1 MKYFVVSDVH
11 GFFDEF
17 MDALLKAGYDK
28 DSKDHCL
35 VVLGD
40 LLDRGRKPLAC
51 LEFVNSIP
59 SERKI
64 LIRGNHE
71 DLMDEM
77 LTRGEYLSH
86 DIHNGTLLTVA
97 DLFKSVDVP
106 SIFCQMAR
114 YEPWIKYN
122 ESLVDYAEVGD
133 YIFVHGWV
141 PTWRE
146 NRFSKKCKVLGKN
159 YWSLSTWKDARWTN
173 GMEAWRDGAR
183 IPNKTIVCG
192 HWHCSW
198 GWSNIRQE
206 RKEFPQKNSSK
217 FAASFEPFVDDGII
231 AIDSCVAYTGFINCV
246 VLDI

>member
-17 MDALLKAGYDK
+17 MDALLKAGYDREDK
-28 DSKDHCL
+28 NHCL

-51 LEFVNSIP
+51 LEFVNCIP
-59 SERKI
+59 PERKI

-86 DIHNGTLLTVA
+86 DIHNGTLQTVA
-97 DLFKSVDVP
+97 DLFKSVEVP
-106 SIFCQMAR
+106 RTFYQMKR
-114 YEPWIKYN
+114 YEPWIKYK

-146 NRFSKKCKVLGKN
+146 NRFSKKCKVLDKN
-159 YWSLSTWKDARWTN
+159 YWSFATWRDARWTN

-217 FAASFEPFVDDGII
+217 FEESFEPFVDDGII

>member
-11 GFFDEF
+11 GFFNEF
-17 MDALLKAGYDK
+17 MGALIKAGYDK
-28 DSKDHCL
+28 EDKNHCL

-40 LLDRGRKPLAC
+40 LLDRGNKPAEC
-51 LEFVNSIP
+51 LKFVNSIP
-59 SERKI
+59 AERKI

-77 LTRGEYLSH
+77 LVRDECLFH
-86 DIHNGTLLTVA
+86 DIHNGTLKTVC
-97 DLFKSVDVP
+97 D
-106 SIFCQMAR
+106 IFMSTDAPR
-114 YEPWIKYN
+114 IFHEMKEYDPWIKYRQ
-122 ESLVDYAEVGD
+122 SLVDYAEVGK

-146 NRFSKKCKVLGKN
+146 NKSSKKRIVLGKDF
-159 YWSLSTWKDARWTN
+159 WTSAAWRDARWTN
-173 GMEAWRDGAR
+173 GMEAWHDGAK

-206 RKEFPQKNSSK
+206 RQEFPQKNSNT
-217 FAASFEPFVDDGII
+217 FAESFEPFIDEGII
-231 AIDSCVAYTGFINCV
+231 AIDSCVAYTGFINCI
-246 VLDI
+246 VLGV

>member
-11 GFFDEF
+11 GYADELL
-17 MDALLKAGYDK
+17 DALWKAGYDREDK
-28 DSKDHCL
+28 NHCL

-51 LEFVNSIP
+51 LEFVNCIP
-59 SERKI
+59 PERKI

-71 DLMDEM
+71 DLMREM

-86 DIHNGTLLTVA
+86 DIHNGTFQTVA
-97 DLFKSVDVP
+97 DLFKSEEVP
-106 SIFCQMAR
+106 SIFYQMKR

-146 NRFSKKCKVLGKN
+146 NRFSKRCIVLGKDCWT
-159 YWSLSTWKDARWTN
+159 YSAWRDARWTN

-206 RKEFPQKNSSK
+206 RKEFPQKNSNT
-217 FAASFEPFVDDGII
+217 FAESFEPFIDEGII
-231 AIDSCVAYTGFINCV
+231 AIDSCVAYTGFVNCV

>member
-11 GFFDEF
+11 GYADELF
-17 MDALLKAGYDK
+17 DALWKAGYDREDK
-28 DSKDHCL
+28 NHCL

-51 LEFVNSIP
+51 LEFVNCIP
-59 SERKI
+59 PERKI

-86 DIHNGTLLTVA
+86 DIHNGTLQTVA
-97 DLFKSVDVP
+97 DLFKSVEVP
-106 SIFCQMAR
+106 RTFYQMKR
-114 YEPWIKYN
+114 YEPWIKYK

-146 NRFSKKCKVLGKN
+146 NRFSKKCEVLDKN
-159 YWSLSTWKDARWTN
+159 YWSFATWRDARWTN

-198 GWSNIRQE
+198 GWSNIRHE
-206 RKEFPQKNSSK
+206 RIEFPKQNSD
-217 FAASFEPFVDDGII
+217 AMGLSFEPFVDDGII

-246 VLDI
+246 VLDM

>member
-1 MKYFVVSDVH
+1 MKYFVLSDIH
-11 GFFDEF
+11 GFFKEF
-17 MDALLKAGYDK
+17 MDALIKAGYDK
-28 DSKDHCL
+28 NDKNHCL
-35 VVLGD
+35 VILGD
-40 LLDRGRKPLAC
+40 LLDRGREPLAC

-59 SERKI
+59 PERKI

-77 LTRGEYLSH
+77 LARGEYLSH
-86 DIHNGTLLTVA
+86 DIHNGTFRTVV
-97 DLFKSVDVP
+97 DLFKSVEVP
-106 SIFCQMAR
+106 SIFYQMQR
-114 YEPWIKYN
+114 YEPWIKYE

-146 NRFSKKCKVLGKN
+146 NSSAKTRIVLGKDF
-159 YWSLSTWKDARWTN
+159 WTPQAWRDARWTN
-173 GMEAWRDGAR
+173 GMEAWRYGSR
-183 IPNKTIVCG
+183 FPNKTIVCG

-217 FAASFEPFVDDGII
+217 FAESFEPFVDDGII